1 MRRRRWWPNWGGDEV
16 RLDRLVRDGAVMT
29 SYFCKDPVT
38 LRRVQGVAA
47 LAWASYGV
55 AIHAWPVI
63 VANVLVTGVALWT
76 SLGRTAPALPTSTP
90 PSAGPPGARAT
101 GYR

>member
-1 MRRRRWWPNWGGDEV
+1 MGYDWIGW
-16 RLDRLVRDGAVMT
+16 LATALFMT
-29 SYFCKDPVT
+29 SYFCKDAVT
-38 LRRVQGVAA
+38 LRRVQGLAA
-47 LAWASYGV
+47 LAWAAYGV

-63 VANVLVTGVALWT
+63 VANVLVTAVALWT
-76 SLGRTAPALPTSTP
+76 SFSRTTPALPTSTP

>member
-1 MRRRRWWPNWGGDEV
+1 MSYDWIGWFATARF
-16 RLDRLVRDGAVMT
+16 MT

-38 LRRVQGVAA
+38 LRRVQGLAA
-47 LAWASYGV
+47 LAWAAYGV
-55 AIHAWPVI
+55 AIHAWPII

-76 SLGRTAPALPTSTP
+76 SLSATP
-90 PSAGPPGARAT
+90 RSARPPGARAT

>member
-1 MRRRRWWPNWGGDEV
+1 MSYDWLGWLATAV
-16 RLDRLVRDGAVMT
+16 FLV
-29 SYFCKDPVT
+29 SYFTKQPVT
-38 LRRVQGVAA
+38 LRRVQGMAA
-47 LAWASYGV
+47 LVWASYGV

-63 VANVLVTGVALWT
+63 VANVLVTSVALWT
-76 SLGRTAPALPTSTP
+76 SLSATP

>member
-1 MRRRRWWPNWGGDEV
+1 MRFDWIGWFAT
-16 RLDRLVRDGAVMT
+16 AVLMT

-38 LRRVQGVAA
+38 LRRVQGLAA

-63 VANVLVTGVALWT
+63 LANVLVTAVALWT
-76 SLGRTAPALPTSTP
+76 SFSRTTPVPTR
-90 PSAGPPGARAT
+90 GNG
-101 GYR
+101 

>member
-1 MRRRRWWPNWGGDEV
+1 MRFDWIGW
-16 RLDRLVRDGAVMT
+16 LATALFMT
-29 SYFCKDPVT
+29 SYFCKDAVT
-38 LRRVQGVAA
+38 LRRVQGLAA
-47 LAWASYGV
+47 LAWAAYGV

-63 VANVLVTGVALWT
+63 VANVLVTAVALWT
-76 SLGRTAPALPTSTP
+76 SFSRTTAALPTSTP

>member
-1 MRRRRWWPNWGGDEV
+1 
-16 RLDRLVRDGAVMT
+16 MT
-29 SYFCKDPVT
+29 FDWIGWLATALFMSSYFCRDPVT